1 MLLLFLVLLESVWWK
16 LSMNISL
23 APRLHKFDFSSRS
36 INCNFKFTRKFL
48 NLLNFAHINRWF
60 VQRHFISTK
69 LNFSI
74 FVRKL
79 LHTISHNIIFFLN
92 KLFWN
97 FRIKRRDYSIF
108 NLKYLEN
115 RIKKSIATFV
125 KCIPIKFIEI
135 LEPSHWFIKN

>member
-1 MLLLFLVLLESVWWK
+1 
-16 LSMNISL
+16 MNISL
-23 APRLHKFDFSSRS
+23 TTRFHKFDFSSRS
-36 INCNFKFTRKFL
+36 IDCDFEFTRKFF
-48 NLLNFAHINRWF
+48 NLLNFAHIDWWF
-60 VQRHFISTK
+60 VQRHFIRTK
-69 LNFSI
+69 FDFSI

-79 LHTISHNIIFFLN
+79 FYTVAYNIIFFLN

-97 FRIKRRDYSIF
+97 FRIKWRDYSIF

-135 LEPSHWFIKN
+135 LEPSHWFIKY